1 MATALAIPRDLS
13 LKRYFFR
20 SVFFHGLLIAAVFGA
35 AYFNH
40 PGADWGGVGSKAS
53 GGAKVNLVSSAG
65 IPMPPK
71 EAVTESKV
79 VDPTESLHKE
89 DPKPKAPEPK
99 TDATPIQKFE
109 KEKPLPRSPKSRIIE
124 DTRPETDNA
133 IPGHNGSPKLPTS
146 YSQTP
151 GPSGASQG
159 VTAIGQGGGDFGGK
173 YPWYVDGMRS
183 RITQSWDQ
191 STITA
196 AVRAAHKAHT
206 VMTFRINA
214 NGKISNMRMVQSSGD
229 WSMDNSA
236 QRALATILS
245 EGSQFRPL
253 PNDYMGSYIEVTF
266 DFDLSLTQ

>member
-1 MATALAIPRDLS
+1 MVTALAIPRDLS

-20 SVFFHGLLIAAVFGA
+20 SVFFHVLLSAAVVGA

-53 GGAKVNLVSSAG
+53 GGVKVNLVSPAG

-89 DPKPKAPEPK
+89 EPKPKPPEPK

-109 KEKPLPRSPKSRIIE
+109 KEKPLPPSRKSRILE

-133 IPGHNGSPKLPTS
+133 IPGHGGNPKLPTS

-151 GPSGASQG
+151 GPPASSPG
-159 VTAIGQGGGDFGGK
+159 VAAVGQGGGDFAGR
-173 YPWYVDGMRS
+173 YPWYVDAVRGRVE
-183 RITQSWDQ
+183 QSWDQ
-191 STITA
+191 TTIDPAT
-196 AVRAAHKAHT
+196 RAAHRAHA
-206 VMTFRINA
+206 VMSFRINA
-214 NGKISNMRMVQSSGD
+214 NGSISNIRMAQSSG
-229 WSMDNSA
+229 NSSLDYSA
-236 QRALATILS
+236 MRALQSIDA
-245 EGSQFRPL
+245 FRPL
-253 PNDYMGSYIEVTF
+253 PNDYMGKYVDVTF
-266 DFDLSLTQ
+266 DFDLALTQ

>member
-20 SVFFHGLLIAAVFGA
+20 SIFFHALLIAAAVGA

-40 PGADWGGVGSKAS
+40 PGADWGGVGSKSS
-53 GGAKVNLVSSAG
+53 GGVKVNLVSPAG

-89 DPKPKAPEPK
+89 EPKPKPPEPK

-109 KEKPLPRSPKSRIIE
+109 KEKPLPPSRKSRILE

-133 IPGHNGSPKLPTS
+133 IPGHGGNPNLPTS

-151 GPSGASQG
+151 GPSAASEG
-159 VTAIGQGGGDFGGK
+159 VAAIGQGGGDFAGR
-173 YPWYVDGMRS
+173 YPWYVDAVRS
-183 RITQSWDQ
+183 RVEQSWDQ
-191 STITA
+191 TTIDPVT
-196 AVRAAHKAHT
+196 RAAHQAHA
-206 VMTFRINA
+206 VVSFRINA
-214 NGKISNMRMVQSSGD
+214 NGSISNIRMAQSSGNS
-229 WSMDNSA
+229 SMDYSA
-236 QRALATILS
+236 MRAMQSIDA
-245 EGSQFRPL
+245 FRPL
-253 PNDYMGSYIEVTF
+253 PNDYMGKYVDVTF
-266 DFDLSLTQ
+266 DFDLSLRR